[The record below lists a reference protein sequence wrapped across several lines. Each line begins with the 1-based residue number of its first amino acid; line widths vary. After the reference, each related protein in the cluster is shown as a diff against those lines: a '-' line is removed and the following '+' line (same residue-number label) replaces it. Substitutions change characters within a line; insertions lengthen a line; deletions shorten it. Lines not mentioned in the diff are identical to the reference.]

1 MGKNITVDTT
11 ATANALSALG
21 LHIRLLRKKH
31 NLTSIDLA
39 KAANI
44 SRVTLHRI
52 EKGEP
57 SVTAGA
63 YATVLHAL
71 GESLGVNN
79 VPAAPNLPEKI
90 AIAKYPQ
97 LKNLS
102 WQLKADTQLTQQ
114 EAWGIYNRNWRHLD
128 EGELTAAEEAL
139 IQNLKKKFEGESNV

>member
-1 MGKNITVDTT
+1 MGKNITVDTR
-11 ATANALSALG
+11 ATTDALVALG
-21 LHIRLLRKKH
+21 LHVRLLRKKH

-71 GESLGVNN
+71 GEGLGVNKITDSQS
-79 VPAAPNLPEKI
+79 LPEKI

-102 WQLKADTQLTQQ
+102 WQLKADSQLTQR
-114 EAWGIYNRNWRHLD
+114 EAWDIYSRNWRHLD
-128 EGELTAAEEAL
+128 TQQLAEEEAAL
-139 IQNLKKKFEGESNV
+139 IAGLKKKFEDAAHV